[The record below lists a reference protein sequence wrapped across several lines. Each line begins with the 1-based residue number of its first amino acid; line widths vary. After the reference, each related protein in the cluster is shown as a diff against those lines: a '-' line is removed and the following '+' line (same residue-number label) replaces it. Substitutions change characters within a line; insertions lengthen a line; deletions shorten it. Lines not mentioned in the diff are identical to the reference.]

1 MRNNGDPA
9 AAASAGRAINKRGS
23 GLALRRE
30 IMDAAVARLGEVQS
44 GRAVTLRA
52 IARRAGIAAPS
63 IYLHFADRDAILDAV
78 ISESFDQL
86 ASMMLAA
93 TAVDAPAAVR
103 VRSLCGAYLAFA
115 AEFPG
120 RYRVLFER
128 TEPNLS
134 ADTRP
139 YPEGLAVFELVSA
152 ALADAVAE
160 GSSASVDPPGDSAAL
175 WAALHG
181 LAVLPPA
188 TPGFPWPPTTWILD
202 VLITGIARLA
212 ANSVDADTGRPIDTG
227 QAR

>member
-1 MRNNGDPA
+1 MRNDGNSPRPA
-9 AAASAGRAINKRGS
+9 GAGRAVNKRGH
-23 GLALRRE
+23 GVTLRRE
-30 IMDAAVARLGEVQS
+30 IMDAAVALLGEAPS
-44 GRAVTLRA
+44 GQAVTLRA

-63 IYLHFADRDAILDAV
+63 VYLHFADRDAILDAV

-86 ASMMLAA
+86 AGMMLTA
-93 TAVDAPAAVR
+93 TDADAPAAAR

-128 TEPNLS
+128 TGPNIS
-134 ADTRP
+134 ADGGP
-139 YPEGLAVFELVSA
+139 YPEGLAVFELLSA

-175 WAALHG
+175 WTALHG

-188 TPGFPWPPTTWILD
+188 TPGFPWPPTTRILD
-202 VLITGIARLA
+202 VLITRVGRLA
-212 ANSVDADTGRPIDTG
+212 GNSVEMDIGRPIETDEPG
-227 QAR
+227 